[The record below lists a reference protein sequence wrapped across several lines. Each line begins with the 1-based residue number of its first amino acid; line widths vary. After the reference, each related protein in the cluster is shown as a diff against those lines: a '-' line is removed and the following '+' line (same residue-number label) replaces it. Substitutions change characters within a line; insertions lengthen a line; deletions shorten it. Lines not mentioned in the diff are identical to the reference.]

1 MKNFFSTKIHLKKGF
16 TLIELMVSTS
26 IFMVVML
33 IAMGS
38 LLVTSSLAKKSN
50 ALNFTMDNL
59 SFAIES
65 MSRSL
70 RMGTNYT
77 CSSTS
82 INLTTNPTPSD
93 CPNGGSLIAFIPATA
108 DSNVRMAYE
117 LIQRA
122 DSSTNTIERCETTS
136 GGSVNCV
143 DLISPNINIE
153 VLNFF
158 VRGASHSDLI
168 QPSVYVII
176 RGSVIIKKRKTSF
189 AIQTMIS
196 QRTLE

>member
-1 MKNFFSTKIHLKKGF
+1 MTKFFFKKKNNKKVVHSQTGF

-38 LLVTSSLAKKSN
+38 LIITSDAAKRSD
-50 ALNFTMDNL
+50 ALSFTMNNL
-59 SFAIES
+59 SFAVES

-77 CSSTS
+77 CPTGTYCNNGNSSFSSISFLPAKAPTS
-82 INLTTNPTPSD
+82 NIMTYKFN
-93 CPNGGSLIAFIPATA
+93 
-108 DSNVRMAYE
+108 SN
-117 LIQRA
+117 
-122 DSSTNTIERCETTS
+122 TKTIERC
-136 GGSVNCV
+136 VNNNSCV
-143 DLISPNINIE
+143 DIVSPNIKINT
-153 VLNFF
+153 LKFF
-158 VRGASHSDLI
+158 VRGTDPKDGI
-168 QPSVYVII
+168 QPSVYILL
-176 RGSVIIKKRKTSF
+176 RGSVIIKAQQTSF

>member
-1 MKNFFSTKIHLKKGF
+1 MKKKFSQKIDFEKGF

-38 LLVTSSLAKKSN
+38 LLVTSNLAKKSN
-50 ALNFTMDNL
+50 ALSFTMDNL
-59 SFAIES
+59 SFAVES

-77 CSSTS
+77 CSSSS
-82 INLTTNPTPSD
+82 INLTSSPSPAD

-108 DSNVRMAYE
+108 DPNVRIAYE
-117 LIQRA
+117 LIPR
-122 DSSTNTIERCETTS
+122 TNNTYTIERCETTS
-136 GGSVNCV
+136 ANNISCV

-153 VLNFF
+153 VMKFF
-158 VRGASHSDLI
+158 VKGTSPSDLI
-168 QPSVYVII
+168 QPSVYIII
-176 RGSVIIKKRKTSF
+176 RGSVIIKQKKTSF

>member
-1 MKNFFSTKIHLKKGF
+1 MKKKFSRKINFRKGF

-38 LLVTSSLAKKSN
+38 LLVTSSSAKKSN

-108 DSNVRMAYE
+108 KPSVRMAYQ
-117 LIQRA
+117 LMSRTNG
-122 DSSTNTIERCETTS
+122 STNTIKRCETTI
-136 GGSVNCV
+136 GNSVNCV

-153 VLNFF
+153 VMKFF
-158 VRGASHSDLI
+158 VRGASPSDLV

-176 RGSVIIKKRKTSF
+176 KGSVIIKKRKTSF
-189 AIQTMIS
+189 AVQTMIS